1 MDLGKSPV
9 SCLFT
14 GGLGPGGQE
23 ELIKNTMETA
33 MSGFQSCWGPQKPLG
48 PHCTNEDTGAPRKGT
63 RSSSHS
69 LGSTVLGLEH
79 RTPA

>member
-33 MSGFQSCWGPQKPLG
+33 MSGFQSCWFQVFRNHLILTVQMRTQGPQ
-48 PHCTNEDTGAPRKGT
+48 EKGL
-63 RSSSHS
+63 S
-69 LGSTVLGLEH
+69 
-79 RTPA
+79 